1 MNQVKTLI
9 LLIQVNKIMT
19 KKIEDVD
26 QKIPN
31 TSKLLEIQDF
41 NRLIRISFNLRETE
55 ASTNLTTQNQVE
67 NALDLGHKSKEKT

>member
-1 MNQVKTLI
+1 
-9 LLIQVNKIMT
+9 MT

-26 QKIPN
+26 KKIPN

-55 ASTNLTTQNQVE
+55 ASTNLATQNQVE
-67 NALDLGHKSKEKT
+67 NALDLGHKSKEKTKKL